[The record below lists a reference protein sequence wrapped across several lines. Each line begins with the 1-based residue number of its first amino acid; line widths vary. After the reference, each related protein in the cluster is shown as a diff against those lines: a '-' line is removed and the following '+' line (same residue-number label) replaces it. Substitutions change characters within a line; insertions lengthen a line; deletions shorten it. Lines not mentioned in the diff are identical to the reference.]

1 MKRLAYFASFT
12 LVAALLVA
20 FVPHNDASTPE
31 SAPNA
36 ASADATVGE
45 AAPNFTLQGTDGET
59 YTLADLEGKTV
70 VLEWLNFGCP
80 YVQKHYGSGNMQ
92 ALQEKY
98 TEQGVVWLSV
108 VSSAEGKQGY
118 YPPEEMNAKNAEHG
132 GQQTAILMDT
142 SGEVGQMYGA
152 QTTPHMYI
160 INPDGTLIYKG
171 GIDDKPT
178 TDEADIETAT
188 NYVDMALSAAL
199 NGEEVPVKTA
209 PPYGCSVKYAASS

>member
-1 MKRLAYFASFT
+1 MKRLTYLASFV
-12 LVAALLVA
+12 LAAALLVA
-20 FVPHNDASTPE
+20 FTPRDPSPPDA
-31 SAPNA
+31 APSP

-45 AAPNFTLQGTDGET
+45 PAPNFTLQGTDGET
-59 YTLADLEGKTV
+59 YTLADLEGKMV

-80 YVQKHYGSGNMQ
+80 YVQKHYGAGNMQ

-98 TEQGVVWLSV
+98 TEQDVVWLSI

-132 GQQTAILMDT
+132 GEQTAILMDT
-142 SGEVGQMYGA
+142 SGEVGRMYGA
-152 QTTPHMYI
+152 RTTPHMYI
-160 INPDGTLIYKG
+160 VDPEGTLIYKG

-178 TDEADIETAT
+178 ADEADIATAT
-188 NYVDMALSAAL
+188 NYVELALDAAL

-209 PPYGCSVKYAASS
+209 PPYGCSVKYATS